1 MKHTVAL
8 SGSFQGSSEAL
19 FRNLPKEGVIHSS
32 LIGREVVFRVRS
44 DRLDEIKSHLSSI
57 GVENISILEWR
68 ESGMTLSGSG
78 LGSDDAGVVEVSLIP
93 TASGE
98 GFRQLAVLSELS
110 FERSFLLKVKG
121 RVEDVL
127 EDAGL
132 TDVLYTV
139 RIKSDSQL
147 EEILDAAS
155 IATLNAVF
163 DASGVIAID

>member
-1 MKHTVAL
+1 M
-8 SGSFQGSSEAL
+8 

-32 LIGREVVFRVRS
+32 LIGREAVFRVRS

-78 LGSDDAGVVEVSLIP
+78 LGSDDTGVVEVSLIP

-98 GFRQLAVLSELS
+98 GFRQLAVLSEIS
-110 FERSFLLKVKG
+110 FEKSVLMQVKS

-139 RIKSDSQL
+139 RIKNGSSSD
-147 EEILDAAS
+147 EILDAAS

-163 DASGVIAID
+163 DASGVISIE